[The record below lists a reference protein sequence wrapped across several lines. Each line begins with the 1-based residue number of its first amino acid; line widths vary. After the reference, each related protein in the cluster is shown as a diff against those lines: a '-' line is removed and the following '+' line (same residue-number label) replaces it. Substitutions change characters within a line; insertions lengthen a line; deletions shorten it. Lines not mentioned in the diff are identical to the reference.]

1 MNFDDLKSIIDTEN
15 DQELKLASNSW
26 EITKN
31 SNSELKSWLSEDQ
44 FNQIFS
50 KLSEYQNNDT
60 VFVFESFERI
70 YKDSGLTKRLTEQLD
85 LNWAN
90 FNAFQSSTEILYF
103 YMVPKSLNW
112 VLYANR
118 DFWQFAKGNY
128 KPFKQ
133 DMFSYS

>member
-1 MNFDDLKSIIDTEN
+1 LNFDDLKSIIDTEN
-15 DQELKLASNSW
+15 DQELKLTSNFW

-31 SNSELKSWLSEDQ
+31 SNSELKPWLSEDQ

-50 KLSEYQNNDT
+50 NLLEYQNNET

-85 LNWAN
+85 LNWAS
-90 FNAFQSSTEILYF
+90 FNAFQSDTEILYF

-118 DFWQFAKGNY
+118 DFWQFAKGN
-128 KPFKQ
+128 
-133 DMFSYS
+133 

>member
-15 DQELKLASNSW
+15 DQELKLTSNFW

-31 SNSELKSWLSEDQ
+31 SNSELKPWLSEDQ

-50 KLSEYQNNDT
+50 NLLEYQNNET

-85 LNWAN
+85 LNWAS
-90 FNAFQSSTEILYF
+90 FNAFQSDTEILYF
-103 YMVPKSLNW
+103 YIVPKSLNW

-118 DFWQFAKGNY
+118 DFWQFAKGN
-128 KPFKQ
+128 
-133 DMFSYS
+133 

>member
-1 MNFDDLKSIIDTEN
+1 MNFDDLKSIIDTKN
-15 DQELKLASNSW
+15 DLELKLASKPW

-31 SNSELKSWLSEDQ
+31 SNSELKPWLYEDQ
-44 FNQIFS
+44 FNQVFS

-90 FNAFQSSTEILYF
+90 FNAFQSSTDILCF

-112 VLYANR
+112 VLYGNR
-118 DFWQFAKGNY
+118 DFWQFAKGN
-128 KPFKQ
+128 
-133 DMFSYS
+133 

>member
-15 DQELKLASNSW
+15 DQELKLTSNSW

-31 SNSELKSWLSEDQ
+31 SNSELKPWLSEDQ
-44 FNQIFS
+44 FNQV
-50 KLSEYQNNDT
+50 LSNLLEYQNNDT

-118 DFWQFAKGNY
+118 DFWQFAKGN
-128 KPFKQ
+128 
-133 DMFSYS
+133 

>member
-1 MNFDDLKSIIDTEN
+1 LNFDDLKSIIDTEN
-15 DQELKLASNSW
+15 DQELKLTSNSW

-31 SNSELKSWLSEDQ
+31 SNSELKPWLSEDQ
-44 FNQIFS
+44 FNQVFS
-50 KLSEYQNNDT
+50 NLLENQKNDT

-90 FNAFQSSTEILYF
+90 FNAFQSATEILYF

-118 DFWQFAKGNY
+118 DFWQFAKGN
-128 KPFKQ
+128 
-133 DMFSYS
+133 

>member
-15 DQELKLASNSW
+15 DQELKLTSNFW

-31 SNSELKSWLSEDQ
+31 SNSELKPWLSEDQ
-44 FNQIFS
+44 FNQVFS
-50 KLSEYQNNDT
+50 NLLEYQNNDT

-90 FNAFQSSTEILYF
+90 FNSFQSDTEILYF

-118 DFWQFAKGNY
+118 DFWQFAKGN
-128 KPFKQ
+128 
-133 DMFSYS
+133 

>member
-1 MNFDDLKSIIDTEN
+1 LNFDDLKSIIDTEN
-15 DQELKLASNSW
+15 DHELKLTSNSW

-31 SNSELKSWLSEDQ
+31 SNSELKPWISEDQ
-44 FNQIFS
+44 FNQVFS
-50 KLSEYQNNDT
+50 NLLEYQNNDT

-90 FNAFQSSTEILYF
+90 FNTFQSSTEILYF

-118 DFWQFAKGNY
+118 NFWQFAKGN
-128 KPFKQ
+128 
-133 DMFSYS
+133 

>member
-15 DQELKLASNSW
+15 GQELKLTSNSW
-26 EITKN
+26 GITKN
-31 SNSELKSWLSEDQ
+31 SNSELKPWISEDQ
-44 FNQIFS
+44 FNQVFS
-50 KLSEYQNNDT
+50 NLLEYQNKDT

-118 DFWQFAKGNY
+118 DFWQFAKGN
-128 KPFKQ
+128 
-133 DMFSYS
+133 

>member
-15 DQELKLASNSW
+15 DHELKLTSNSW

-31 SNSELKSWLSEDQ
+31 SNSELKPWISEDQ
-44 FNQIFS
+44 FNQVFS
-50 KLSEYQNNDT
+50 NLLEYQNNDT

-118 DFWQFAKGNY
+118 DFWQFAKGN
-128 KPFKQ
+128 
-133 DMFSYS
+133 

>member
-15 DQELKLASNSW
+15 DQELKLTSNSW

-31 SNSELKSWLSEDQ
+31 SNSELKPWLSEDQ
-44 FNQIFS
+44 FNQVFS
-50 KLSEYQNNDT
+50 NLLEYQNNDT

-85 LNWAN
+85 LNWAS
-90 FNAFQSSTEILYF
+90 FNAFQSDTEILYF

-118 DFWQFAKGNY
+118 DFWQFAKGN
-128 KPFKQ
+128 
-133 DMFSYS
+133 

>member
-15 DQELKLASNSW
+15 DQELKLTSNFW

-31 SNSELKSWLSEDQ
+31 YNSELEPWLSEDQ

-50 KLSEYQNNDT
+50 NLLEYQNNET

-70 YKDSGLTKRLTEQLD
+70 YKDSGLIKRLTEQLD
-85 LNWAN
+85 LNWAS
-90 FNAFQSSTEILYF
+90 FNAFQSDTEILYF

-118 DFWQFAKGNY
+118 DFWQFAKGN
-128 KPFKQ
+128 
-133 DMFSYS
+133 

>member
-1 MNFDDLKSIIDTEN
+1 MNFDDLNSIIDTDN
-15 DQELKLASNSW
+15 DQELKLTSNYW

-31 SNSELKSWLSEDQ
+31 SNSELKPWLSEAQ
-44 FNQIFS
+44 FNQVFS
-50 KLSEYQNNDT
+50 NLLEYQNNDT

-70 YKDSGLTKRLTEQLD
+70 FKDSGLTKRLTEQLN

-90 FNAFQSSTEILYF
+90 FNAFQSSTDILYF

-118 DFWQFAKGNY
+118 DFWQFAKGN
-128 KPFKQ
+128 
-133 DMFSYS
+133 

>member
-1 MNFDDLKSIIDTEN
+1 LNFDDLKSIIDTEN
-15 DQELKLASNSW
+15 DQELKLTSNSW

-31 SNSELKSWLSEDQ
+31 SNSELKPWLSEDQ
-44 FNQIFS
+44 FNQG
-50 KLSEYQNNDT
+50 LSNLLEYQNNDT

-85 LNWAN
+85 LNWTN

-118 DFWQFAKGNY
+118 DFWQFAKGN
-128 KPFKQ
+128 
-133 DMFSYS
+133 

>member
-1 MNFDDLKSIIDTEN
+1 LNFDDLKSIIDTEN
-15 DQELKLASNSW
+15 DHELKLTSNSW

-31 SNSELKSWLSEDQ
+31 SNSVLKPWISEYL
-44 FNQIFS
+44 FNLVFS
-50 KLSEYQNNDT
+50 NLLEYQNNDT

-90 FNAFQSSTEILYF
+90 FNTFQSSTEILYF

-118 DFWQFAKGNY
+118 NFWQFAKGN
-128 KPFKQ
+128 
-133 DMFSYS
+133 